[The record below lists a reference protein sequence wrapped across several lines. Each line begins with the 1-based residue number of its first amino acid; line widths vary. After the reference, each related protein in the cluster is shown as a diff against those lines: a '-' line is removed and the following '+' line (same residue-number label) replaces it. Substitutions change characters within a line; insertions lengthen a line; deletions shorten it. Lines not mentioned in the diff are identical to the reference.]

1 MSAELKASLW
11 TGLPGGFALD
21 VTIEAPPG
29 ITVLFGPSG
38 AGKSTTLRAIAGL
51 ERPAKGVVT
60 LGETTWFDAGREVD
74 VPVHQRALAYVFQS
88 LALFPHLS
96 AQDNVEYGIDR
107 RLPKAERRKL
117 ALNFLTR
124 MRVAHVADR
133 RPRTLSG
140 GEAQRVALA
149 RAFAAQP
156 DLLLL
161 DEPFSNLD
169 RLVRTELLEALRT
182 VLDDTHTTSI
192 LVTHDVRD
200 AVDFGSDLLLI
211 AEGRVQRQ
219 GSIAQVLAD
228 PGSDWTRRFLAC
240 GLGQATHQ
248 EPRHENS

>member
-1 MSAELKASLW
+1 MSAIHARFRLDRGDFTLDVDLN
-11 TGLPGGFALD
+11 LPGRG
-21 VTIEAPPG
+21 VTA
-29 ITVLFGPSG
+29 LFGPSG
-38 AGKSTTLRAIAGL
+38 SGKTSLLRLIAGL
-51 ERPAKGVVT
+51 DRAQD
-60 LGETTWFDAGREVD
+60 GELSVNGQVWQDAGSFLPIHRR
-74 VPVHQRALAYVFQS
+74 PLGYVFQEAS
-88 LALFPHLS
+88 LFPHLS
-96 AQDNVEYGIDR
+96 IRRNLEFGMKRVGASDR
-107 RLPKAERRKL
+107 RVSLDQAIELLGIGHLLDRKP
-117 ALNFLTR
+117 
-124 MRVAHVADR
+124 DS
-133 RPRTLSG
+133 LSG
-140 GEAQRVALA
+140 GERQRVALA

>member
-1 MSAELKASLW
+1 M
-11 TGLPGGFALD
+11 LD
-21 VTIEAPPG
+21 VDAVSLRIGERTLLSEISFTLEKGSSLA
-29 ITVLFGPSG
+29 LLGPSG
-38 AGKSTTLRAIAGL
+38 GGKTTLLRLIMGFLAPTAAALSWSGL
-51 ERPAKGVVT
+51 PFSRKPGRIQVPTERRRFGM
-60 LGETTWFDAGREVD
+60 
-74 VPVHQRALAYVFQS
+74 VFQEA
-88 LALFPHLS
+88 ALFPHL
-96 AQDNVEYGIDR
+96 NVAENVAFGLDR
-107 RLPKAERRKL
+107 LERAARKARADEWLARLGLEPLR
-117 ALNFLTR
+117 
-124 MRVAHVADR
+124 R
-133 RPRTLSG
+133 RPVQALSG
-140 GEAQRVALA
+140 GERQRVALA

>member
-1 MSAELKASLW
+1 M
-11 TGLPGGFALD
+11 LD
-21 VTIEAPPG
+21 VDALSLRIGELTLLSEISFTLEKGSSLA
-29 ITVLFGPSG
+29 LLGPSG
-38 AGKSTTLRAIAGL
+38 GGKTTLLRLIMGFLAPSGGALSWSGRVL
-51 ERPAKGVVT
+51 SQ
-60 LGETTWFDAGREVD
+60 AGRIQ
-74 VPVHQRALAYVFQS
+74 VPTERRRFGMVFQEA
-88 LALFPHLS
+88 ALFPHL
-96 AQDNVEYGIDR
+96 NVAENVAFGLNRLDR
-107 RLPKAERRKL
+107 AARKARADEWLARLGLEPLR
-117 ALNFLTR
+117 
-124 MRVAHVADR
+124 R
-133 RPRTLSG
+133 RPVQALSG
-140 GEAQRVALA
+140 GERQRVALA

-248 EPRHENS
+248 ELRHENS

>member
-1 MSAELKASLW
+1 M
-11 TGLPGGFALD
+11 LD
-21 VTIEAPPG
+21 VDAVSLRIGERTLLSEISFTLEKGSSLA
-29 ITVLFGPSG
+29 LLGPSG
-38 AGKSTTLRAIAGL
+38 GGKTTLLRLIMGFLAPGGGALSWSGKVLSQAGSIQVPT
-51 ERPAKGVVT
+51 ERRRFGM
-60 LGETTWFDAGREVD
+60 
-74 VPVHQRALAYVFQS
+74 VFQEA
-88 LALFPHLS
+88 ALFPHL
-96 AQDNVEYGIDR
+96 NVAENVAFGLNRLDR
-107 RLPKAERRKL
+107 AARKARADEWLARLGLEPLR
-117 ALNFLTR
+117 
-124 MRVAHVADR
+124 R
-133 RPRTLSG
+133 RPVQALSG
-140 GEAQRVALA
+140 GERQRVALA

-248 EPRHENS
+248 ELRHENS

>member
-1 MSAELKASLW
+1 M
-11 TGLPGGFALD
+11 LD
-21 VTIEAPPG
+21 VDAVSLRIGERTLLSEISFTLEKGSSLA
-29 ITVLFGPSG
+29 LLGPSG
-38 AGKSTTLRAIAGL
+38 GGKTTLLRLIMGFLAPGGGALSWSGRGL
-51 ERPAKGVVT
+51 SH
-60 LGETTWFDAGREVD
+60 AGRIQ
-74 VPVHQRALAYVFQS
+74 VPTERRRFGMVFQEA
-88 LALFPHLS
+88 ALFPHL
-96 AQDNVEYGIDR
+96 NVAENVAFGLNRLDR
-107 RLPKAERRKL
+107 AARKARADEWLARLGLEPLR
-117 ALNFLTR
+117 
-124 MRVAHVADR
+124 R
-133 RPRTLSG
+133 RPVQALSG
-140 GEAQRVALA
+140 GERQRVALA

-248 EPRHENS
+248 EHRHENS

>member
-1 MSAELKASLW
+1 M
-11 TGLPGGFALD
+11 LD
-21 VTIEAPPG
+21 VDAVSLRIGERTLLSEISFTLEKGSSLA
-29 ITVLFGPSG
+29 LLGPSG
-38 AGKSTTLRAIAGL
+38 GGKTTLLRLIMGFLAPGGGALSWSGRVL
-51 ERPAKGVVT
+51 SQ
-60 LGETTWFDAGREVD
+60 AGRIQ
-74 VPVHQRALAYVFQS
+74 VPTERRRFGMVFQEA
-88 LALFPHLS
+88 ALFPHL
-96 AQDNVEYGIDR
+96 NVAENVAFGLNRLDR
-107 RLPKAERRKL
+107 AARKARADEWLARLGLEPLR
-117 ALNFLTR
+117 
-124 MRVAHVADR
+124 R
-133 RPRTLSG
+133 RPVQALSG
-140 GEAQRVALA
+140 GERQRVALA

-192 LVTHDVRD
+192 LVTHDVLD

>member
-1 MSAELKASLW
+1 RKA
-11 TGLPGGFALD
+11 
-21 VTIEAPPG
+21 
-29 ITVLFGPSG
+29 
-38 AGKSTTLRAIAGL
+38 RADEWLARLGL
-51 ERPAKGVVT
+51 EPLR
-60 LGETTWFDAGREVD
+60 
-74 VPVHQRALAYVFQS
+74 
-88 LALFPHLS
+88 
-96 AQDNVEYGIDR
+96 
-107 RLPKAERRKL
+107 
-117 ALNFLTR
+117 
-124 MRVAHVADR
+124 R
-133 RPRTLSG
+133 RPVQALSG
-140 GEAQRVALA
+140 GERQRVALA